1 MKRRTFIAS
10 TTSAVLLA
18 GCSSSGNDTTSTTT
32 TTDQSTTKTTDKTT
46 ETTTE
51 SETTTSE
58 TTTAETTDETTS
70 ETTTSES
77 TTTKRETRT
86 VAFQQYVNVE
96 NGLKVAVTEGDV
108 SDSYKHNGT
117 TTKPGDGK
125 TFVLATFEAKN
136 SAESSQSLPE
146 GTTASIQSDNK
157 QYDIA
162 EPAAKNWQQFVSSSV
177 KSGGSVSTS
186 VAFEVPKEAVSSLGV
201 AVQLTYTDSGAKQII
216 QWNME

>member
-1 MKRRTFIAS
+1 MERRTFIAS

-58 TTTAETTDETTS
+58 TTTAETTDETT
-70 ETTTSES
+70 TSES

-86 VAFQQYVNVE
+86 VAFQQYVNVG
-96 NGLKVAVTEGDV
+96 NGLEVAVTKGDV
-108 SDSYKHNGT
+108 SGSYKHDGT
-117 TTKPGDGK
+117 TTKSGDGK

-146 GTTASIQSDNK
+146 GTTASIQADNN
-157 QYDIA
+157 QYDVA
-162 EPAAKNWQQFVSSSV
+162 EPAAKKWQQFVSSSV
-177 KSGGSVSTS
+177 NSGGSASTS